1 MNYVWKCEINH
12 LAVKIRCCQIQLLKA
27 LVVLIRTLNSPPH
40 LLLIDPPPSPG
51 ANAFT
56 HYMYKVQHVNI
67 FATEEAIQNYPL
79 LMSPVRECTITL
91 CIREI
96 TLCIREITLCIREHS
111 TYKNALFDLYIY
123 MYNVTPRSYL
133 NPLHLFFFQGTV
145 LL

>member
-1 MNYVWKCEINH
+1 M
-12 LAVKIRCCQIQLLKA
+12 RCCQIQLLEA
-27 LVVLIRTLNSPPH
+27 LVVFIRTLNSPPH
-40 LLLIDPPPSPG
+40 LLLIDPPPR

-91 CIREI
+91 CIRE
-96 TLCIREITLCIREHS
+96 HS

-133 NPLHLFFFQGTV
+133 NPLHFFFFQGTV